1 MKKQAKKFLF
11 ITFLIGFM
19 TQIMIL
25 FPFAAQSAS
34 KKVLD
39 QTGRTITVPVAP
51 ERIVALA
58 PSITEII
65 FALGKKD
72 LLKGV
77 TVFSDYPLEA
87 AKKFKVGTYI
97 RLDLERIV
105 SLSPDLCIA
114 IKDGNPLET
123 VQRLEKLNI
132 PVYAVNPRSLESVMD
147 AILGIGKL
155 VNAQPV
161 AEKIVRK
168 MKHRID
174 LIKKQVE
181 KIENRP
187 KVFFQIG
194 VSPIVAAGDAT
205 FIHELITVAGGNN
218 LSKGP
223 TPYPRFNREQ
233 VLALSPD
240 ILLITSMARNEVFE
254 QVKAEWER
262 WPKIPAVK
270 NGRIHILDSNVLDR
284 PGPRMVEGLELLFSV
299 IHPKTADQGR
309 H

>member
-1 MKKQAKKFLF
+1 MKKQAKKFFF

-25 FPFAAQSAS
+25 LPFAAQSAS

-97 RLDLERIV
+97 RPDLERIV

-123 VQRLEKLNI
+123 VQRLENLNI

-155 VNAQPV
+155 VNAQPM

-168 MKHRID
+168 MTHRID

-194 VSPIVAAGDAT
+194 ISPIVAAGDAT
-205 FIHELITVAGGNN
+205 FIHELITIAGGNN

-240 ILLITSMARNEVFE
+240 IMLITSMARSKVFE
-254 QVKAEWER
+254 QVKAEWKR
-262 WPKIPAVK
+262 WPEIPAVK
-270 NGRIHILDSNVLDR
+270 NDRIHILDSDVLDR

-299 IHPKTADQGR
+299 IHPEIADQGK